1 MGRFCVQRALQKG
14 LSIAV
19 VVVAVVV
26 VAAVTVAPSA
36 SASGAGGHVAGGPG
50 VTFSPSAAA
59 AFAGPSSRSSG
70 SEASASVPTTMSSTA
85 ASQAVTLTVQTS
97 SPTTYGNSV
106 RLVAAADL
114 AQMPGGGTMSFLD
127 GDDGDAVLGVS
138 AVDGSGMAA
147 VTTTGLRAGNHAL
160 TASYQVGDT
169 IVSTAAVRLTIDPRP
184 LRLYAQPSRWAR
196 PVGAPNPT
204 LQVGVVP
211 DWWGFPGN
219 VLVNGDTLATAVWGK
234 PKFSLLADP
243 SSPPSLYPM
252 ELSGLKSANYTL
264 VYVTV
269 SLTVYS
275 RDISVGETVPDFSAH
290 DQNGATFTLSSQRG
304 RVVLLDLSA
313 MWCSGSK
320 IMASQS
326 STVVSTLQQ
335 LGIPFTY
342 VSAQIQGLNG
352 RAATQRDATRWATSF
367 HVPQGAYVL
376 HDDGVSPAVGQP
388 LPTLYD
394 EWLSYGSAPF
404 FADAD
409 DGLSVGAF
417 PTLAFI
423 DANGVLRHVNIGPLD
438 SDQVVAQ
445 VAAIAP

>member
-1 MGRFCVQRALQKG
+1 
-14 LSIAV
+14 
-19 VVVAVVV
+19 
-26 VAAVTVAPSA
+26 
-36 SASGAGGHVAGGPG
+36 
-50 VTFSPSAAA
+50 
-59 AFAGPSSRSSG
+59 
-70 SEASASVPTTMSSTA
+70 MSSTT

-106 RLVAAADL
+106 RLVGAADL
-114 AQMPGGGTMSFLD
+114 AQVTGGGTMSFLD
-127 GDDGDAVLGVS
+127 GDDAVLGVS

-147 VTTTGLRAGNHAL
+147 VTTTTLRAGNHAL
-160 TASYQVGDT
+160 TASYQVGGT

-204 LQVGVVP
+204 LQVAVVP
-211 DWWGFPGN
+211 DWTVPGN
-219 VLVNGDTLATAVWGK
+219 DLVNGDTLATAVSGK
-234 PKFSLLADP
+234 PKFSLLPDP

-252 ELSGLKSANYTL
+252 ELSGLKSANYAL

-269 SLTVYS
+269 KLTVYS

-313 MWCSGSK
+313 MWCSGSQ

-335 LGIPFTY
+335 LGLPFTY
-342 VSAQIQGLNG
+342 VSAQVNGLVQG
-352 RAATQRDATRWATSF
+352 RAATQRDATALATRYN
-367 HVPQGAYVL
+367 VPQGAYVL
-376 HDDGVSPAVGQP
+376 HGDGVSPAVGRP

-394 EWLSYGSAPF
+394 EFLSYGFAPYV
-404 FADAD
+404 ADAGNAVD
-409 DGLSVGAF
+409 VDAGSVGAF

-423 DANGVLRHVNIGPLD
+423 DANGVLRHVNIGLLD
-438 SDQVVAQ
+438 SDQIVAQ

>member
-1 MGRFCVQRALQKG
+1 
-14 LSIAV
+14 
-19 VVVAVVV
+19 
-26 VAAVTVAPSA
+26 
-36 SASGAGGHVAGGPG
+36 
-50 VTFSPSAAA
+50 
-59 AFAGPSSRSSG
+59 
-70 SEASASVPTTMSSTA
+70 
-85 ASQAVTLTVQTS
+85 
-97 SPTTYGNSV
+97 
-106 RLVAAADL
+106 
-114 AQMPGGGTMSFLD
+114 
-127 GDDGDAVLGVS
+127 VS
-138 AVDGSGMAA
+138 AVDDSGMAA
-147 VTTTGLRAGNHAL
+147 VTTTTLRAGNHAL

-169 IVSTAAVRLTIDPRP
+169 IVSTAAVRLTIDPKP

-204 LQVGVVP
+204 LQVGVEEF
-211 DWWGFPGN
+211 G
-219 VLVNGDTLATAVWGK
+219 LVNGDTLATAVWGK

-264 VYVTV
+264 VYLTAA
-269 SLTVYS
+269 LTVYS

-313 MWCSGSK
+313 MWCSGSQ

-342 VSAQIQGLNG
+342 VSAQVQNLNF
-352 RAATQRDATRWATSF
+352 RAATQQDATRFATRY
-367 HVPQGAYVL
+367 HVPQGTYVL
-376 HDDGVSPAVGQP
+376 HDDGVNPAMGQP
-388 LPTLYD
+388 LPTLYH
-394 EWLSYGSAPF
+394 EWLSYGSAPL
-404 FADAD
+404 FAEF
-409 DGLSVGAF
+409 GESPGAF

>member
-1 MGRFCVQRALQKG
+1 
-14 LSIAV
+14 
-19 VVVAVVV
+19 
-26 VAAVTVAPSA
+26 
-36 SASGAGGHVAGGPG
+36 
-50 VTFSPSAAA
+50 
-59 AFAGPSSRSSG
+59 
-70 SEASASVPTTMSSTA
+70 MSSTA

-97 SPTTYGNSV
+97 SPTTYGDSV
-106 RLVAAADL
+106 RLVGAADL
-114 AQMPGGGTMSFLD
+114 AQVTGGGTMSFLD
-127 GDDGDAVLGVS
+127 GDAVLDVS
-138 AVDGSGMAA
+138 AVDDSGMAA
-147 VTTTGLRAGNHAL
+147 LTTTTLRAGNHAL

-184 LRLYAQPSRWAR
+184 LHLYAQPSRWAR

-204 LQVGVVP
+204 LQVAVVP
-211 DWWGFPGN
+211 EWILPGAERD
-219 VLVNGDTLATAVWGK
+219 LVNGDTLATAVWGK

-252 ELSGLKSANYTL
+252 ELSGLKSANYAL

-269 SLTVYS
+269 GLFVYS

-313 MWCSGSK
+313 IWCGPSK

-342 VSAQIQGLNG
+342 VSAQIEGPNQG
-352 RAATQRDATRWATSF
+352 RAATQQDATRFATSY

-376 HDDGVSPAVGQP
+376 HGDGVNPAMGQP

-394 EWLSYGSAPF
+394 QWLRYGSAPW
-404 FADAD
+404 FADT
-409 DGLSVGAF
+409 GESPGAF

-423 DANGVLRHVNIGPLD
+423 DANGVLRHVNIGALD